1 MIIRIVFLYTL
12 LFASVSSETIQRG
25 KVVEAKDTMIV
36 TRHFLATEVGNN
48 ILREGGNAIDAT
60 VAISFALAVV
70 LPQAGN
76 LGGGGFMVIHSNNNN
91 YTIDYREQAPL
102 SATENMFIID
112 GKYNQDLSLES
123 YLSSGTPGSVAGLF
137 LAHQKFGTL
146 EWQELIQPALELAK
160 NGFLVTETLEHALE
174 NNIEKL
180 SKNEATKKIFFKH
193 GMTLRA
199 GDRLIQSDLAKTLQQ
214 IAEFG
219 KDGFYKGTV
228 AELIESDMKKNGGL
242 ISKNDLGLYEAKM
255 REPIRFKYKELDIIT
270 MAPASSG
277 GLMLALMLNMLEEV
291 ELDKD
296 PQSSLNILKI
306 SEIMQIAYSLR
317 SIYIGDSDFYEVP
330 FEEFLSKQ
338 KARDLLS
345 RVNFNKTSTKESL
358 IPESFKFKE
367 NTTHF
372 SVIDQYGNAVSN
384 TTTLNTAFGSGV
396 VIDGT
401 GILMNNEMDDFSSS
415 PGVENYFQLLGNQA
429 NKIEPLKRPLSSM
442 TPTIVFKDERPF
454 IITGAQGGSR
464 IITAVLHIILNYYEF
479 AMSAK
484 DAVYANRY
492 HHQWNP
498 PVLMYEY
505 MDDKLIAELEKLGF
519 VMYLR
524 PANYDYSNGITSSI
538 MIEDDIII
546 GVSDPRSKDY
556 MAAGISK

>member
-1 MIIRIVFLYTL
+1 MIIRIIFLYAL

-25 KVVEAKDTMIV
+25 KVIEAKDTMVV

-137 LAHQKFGTL
+137 LAHQKFGSL
-146 EWQELIQPALELAK
+146 KWQELIQPAIELAK

>member
-1 MIIRIVFLYTL
+1 MIIRIIFLYAL

-76 LGGGGFMVIHSNNNN
+76 LGGGGFMVIHSNDNN

-228 AELIESDMKKNGGL
+228 AELIESDMKKNNGL

>member
-1 MIIRIVFLYTL
+1 MIIRIIFLYAL
-12 LFASVSSETIQRG
+12 LFASISSETIQRG
-25 KVVEAKDTMIV
+25 KVIEAKDTMVV

-228 AELIESDMKKNGGL
+228 AELIESDMKKNNGL

>member
-1 MIIRIVFLYTL
+1 MIIRIIFLYAL
-12 LFASVSSETIQRG
+12 LFASISSETIQRG
-25 KVVEAKDTMIV
+25 KVIEAKDTMVV

-76 LGGGGFMVIHSNNNN
+76 LGGGGFMVIHSNDNN

-102 SATENMFIID
+102 GATENMFLID

-228 AELIESDMKKNGGL
+228 AELIESDMKKNNGL

-384 TTTLNTAFGSGV
+384 TTTLNTAFGSGI

>member
-1 MIIRIVFLYTL
+1 MIIRIIFLYTL

-76 LGGGGFMVIHSNNNN
+76 LGGGGFMVIHSNDNN

-180 SKNEATKKIFFKH
+180 SKNEATKEIFFKH

-228 AELIESDMKKNGGL
+228 AELIESDMKKNNGL

-442 TPTIVFKDERPF
+442 TPTIVLKDERPF

>member
-1 MIIRIVFLYTL
+1 MIIRIIFLYAL

-25 KVVEAKDTMIV
+25 KVIEAKDTMVV

>member
-1 MIIRIVFLYTL
+1 MIIRIIFLYAL

-25 KVVEAKDTMIV
+25 KVVEAKDTMVV

-76 LGGGGFMVIHSNNNN
+76 LGGGGFMVIHSNNIN

-102 SATENMFIID
+102 GATENMFLID

-137 LAHQKFGTL
+137 LAHQKFGSL
-146 EWQELIQPALELAK
+146 KWQELIQPAIELAK

-199 GDRLIQSDLAKTLQQ
+199 GDRLIQSDLADTLEQ

-219 KDGFYKGTV
+219 KDGFYKGKV
-228 AELIESDMKKNGGL
+228 AELIESDMKKNNGL
-242 ISKNDLGLYEAKM
+242 ITKNDLSLYEAKM
-255 REPIRFKYKELDIIT
+255 REPIRFKYKKLDIIT

-505 MDDKLIAELEKLGF
+505 MDDRLIAELEKLGF

>member
-1 MIIRIVFLYTL
+1 MIIRIIFLYAL

-25 KVVEAKDTMIV
+25 KVVEAKDTMVV

-146 EWQELIQPALELAK
+146 EWHELIQPALELAK

>member
-1 MIIRIVFLYTL
+1 MIIRIIFLYAL
-12 LFASVSSETIQRG
+12 LFASISSETIQRG
-25 KVVEAKDTMIV
+25 KVIEAKDTMVV

-76 LGGGGFMVIHSNNNN
+76 LGGGGFMVIHSNDNN

-505 MDDKLIAELEKLGF
+505 MDDRLIAELEKLGF

>member
-1 MIIRIVFLYTL
+1 MIIRIIFLYTL

-25 KVVEAKDTMIV
+25 KVVEAKDTMVV

-48 ILREGGNAIDAT
+48 ILKEGGNAIDAT

-76 LGGGGFMVIHSNNNN
+76 LGGGGFMVIHSNDNN

-228 AELIESDMKKNGGL
+228 AELIESDMKKNNGL

-384 TTTLNTAFGSGV
+384 TTTLNTAFGSGI

-442 TPTIVFKDERPF
+442 TPTIVLKDERPF

>member
-1 MIIRIVFLYTL
+1 MIIRIIFLYAL
-12 LFASVSSETIQRG
+12 LFASISSETIQRG
-25 KVVEAKDTMIV
+25 KVIEAKDTMVV

-372 SVIDQYGNAVSN
+372 SVVDQYGNAVSN

>member
-1 MIIRIVFLYTL
+1 MIIRIIFLYTL

-228 AELIESDMKKNGGL
+228 AELIESDMKKNNGL

>member
-1 MIIRIVFLYTL
+1 MIIRIIFLYAL
-12 LFASVSSETIQRG
+12 LFASISSETIQRG
-25 KVVEAKDTMIV
+25 KVIEAKDTMVV

-76 LGGGGFMVIHSNNNN
+76 LGGGGFMVIHSNDNN

-146 EWQELIQPALELAK
+146 KWQELIQPALELAK

-228 AELIESDMKKNGGL
+228 AELIESDMKKNNGL

>member
-1 MIIRIVFLYTL
+1 MIIRIIFLYAL

-25 KVVEAKDTMIV
+25 KVVEAKDTMVV

-48 ILREGGNAIDAT
+48 ILKEGGNAIDAT

-76 LGGGGFMVIHSNNNN
+76 LGGGGFMVIHSNDNN

-228 AELIESDMKKNGGL
+228 AELIESDMKKNNGL

-384 TTTLNTAFGSGV
+384 TTTLNTAFGSGI

-442 TPTIVFKDERPF
+442 TPTIVLKDERPF

>member
-1 MIIRIVFLYTL
+1 
-12 LFASVSSETIQRG
+12 
-25 KVVEAKDTMIV
+25 
-36 TRHFLATEVGNN
+36 
-48 ILREGGNAIDAT
+48 
-60 VAISFALAVV
+60 
-70 LPQAGN
+70 
-76 LGGGGFMVIHSNNNN
+76 
-91 YTIDYREQAPL
+91 
-102 SATENMFIID
+102 
-112 GKYNQDLSLES
+112 
-123 YLSSGTPGSVAGLF
+123 
-137 LAHQKFGTL
+137 
-146 EWQELIQPALELAK
+146 
-160 NGFLVTETLEHALE
+160 
-174 NNIEKL
+174 
-180 SKNEATKKIFFKH
+180 
-193 GMTLRA
+193 
-199 GDRLIQSDLAKTLQQ
+199 
-214 IAEFG
+214 
-219 KDGFYKGTV
+219 
-228 AELIESDMKKNGGL
+228 
-242 ISKNDLGLYEAKM
+242 
-255 REPIRFKYKELDIIT
+255 
-270 MAPASSG
+270 
-277 GLMLALMLNMLEEV
+277 MLALMLNMLEEV

>member
-1 MIIRIVFLYTL
+1 MIIRIIFLYAL

-25 KVVEAKDTMIV
+25 KVVEAKDTMVV

-76 LGGGGFMVIHSNNNN
+76 LGGGGFMVIHSNDNN

-228 AELIESDMKKNGGL
+228 AELIESDMKKNNGL

-384 TTTLNTAFGSGV
+384 TTTLNTAFGSGI

-505 MDDKLIAELEKLGF
+505 MDDKLIAELEKMGF

>member
-1 MIIRIVFLYTL
+1 MIIRIIFLYAL
-12 LFASVSSETIQRG
+12 LFASISSETIQRG
-25 KVVEAKDTMIV
+25 KVIEAKDTMVV

>member
-1 MIIRIVFLYTL
+1 MIIRIIFLYAL

-25 KVVEAKDTMIV
+25 KVVEAKDTMVV

-76 LGGGGFMVIHSNNNN
+76 LGGGGFMVIHSNDNN

>member
-1 MIIRIVFLYTL
+1 MIIRIIFLYTL

-25 KVVEAKDTMIV
+25 KVVEAKDTMVV

-48 ILREGGNAIDAT
+48 ILKEGGNAIDAT

-228 AELIESDMKKNGGL
+228 AELIESDMKKNNGL

-384 TTTLNTAFGSGV
+384 TTTLNTAFGSGI

-442 TPTIVFKDERPF
+442 TPTIVLKDERPF

-505 MDDKLIAELEKLGF
+505 MDDKLIAELEKMGF

>member
-1 MIIRIVFLYTL
+1 MIIRIIFLYAL

-25 KVVEAKDTMIV
+25 KVVEAKDTMVV

-76 LGGGGFMVIHSNNNN
+76 LGGGGFMVIHSNDNN

-228 AELIESDMKKNGGL
+228 AELIESDMKKNNGL

-372 SVIDQYGNAVSN
+372 SVVDQYGNAVSN
-384 TTTLNTAFGSGV
+384 TTTLNTAFGSGI

>member
-1 MIIRIVFLYTL
+1 MIIRIIFLYAL

-25 KVVEAKDTMIV
+25 KVIEAKDTMVV

-76 LGGGGFMVIHSNNNN
+76 LGGGGFMVIHSNDNN

-102 SATENMFIID
+102 GATENMFLID

-228 AELIESDMKKNGGL
+228 AELIESDMKKNNGL

-384 TTTLNTAFGSGV
+384 TTTLNTAFGSGI